1 MARLLNAM
9 VEEKVSYRKMG
20 DRERVI
26 VHFLRAVVR
35 LNREI
40 GDVVRAPDVETLL
53 ATQST
58 GDRYAGGVRGS
69 CSQVAKWAKLLKPTE
84 PPP

>member
-26 VHFLRAVVR
+26 VHFLRAVVW

-53 ATQST
+53 ATQALVPAT
-58 GDRYAGGVRGS
+58 GTPEEFEEVVRR
-69 CSQVAKWAKLLKPTE
+69 LLKPTE